1 MMIELGRAKRQV
13 IQSIC
18 EGSRD
23 VLLRGAAEGAIGRVW
38 VPHLTNPSYCL
49 VVVGDF
55 AYLLGLPP
63 RGEKALDLKGQIFES
78 AQQAF
83 LYPQDERW
91 ADWLEEQFPAQLR
104 IVTRYALKKDEHH
117 FDLEKLRNYVKS
129 VPKGVRIRRIDE
141 RLYHQVMREEWS
153 RDLCSNFDTA
163 ERFLEYAFGYV
174 ALKGRELIAGCSC
187 YGVSE
192 GMMEIEVD
200 TRKDWRR
207 QGLALACSAAFVLEC
222 LDKGLV
228 PNWDAVNLQSVGL
241 AEKLGYVFEREYQV
255 YRLKEM
261 EER

>member
-1 MMIELGRAKRQV
+1 MMIELGREKRQA
-13 IQSIC
+13 IRSIC
-18 EGSRD
+18 EDSRN

-38 VPHLTNPSYCL
+38 VPHLSNPSYCL

-63 RGEKALDLKGQIFES
+63 KGEKALDLKGQIFES

-83 LYPQDERW
+83 LYPQDERR
-91 ADWLEEQFPAQLR
+91 ADWIEEQFPGQQR
-104 IVTRYALKKDEHH
+104 VVTRYALKKDEHH
-117 FDLEKLRNYVKS
+117 FDLEKLRGYMQA

-141 RLYHQVMREEWS
+141 RLYHLVMKEEWS

-163 ERFLEYAFGYV
+163 RHFLEYAFGYV

-192 GMMEIEVD
+192 GTMEIEVD

-207 QGLALACSAAFVLEC
+207 KGLALACSSAFVLEC
-222 LDKGLV
+222 LEKGLT

-241 AEKLGYVFEREYQV
+241 AEKLGYVFDGEYQV